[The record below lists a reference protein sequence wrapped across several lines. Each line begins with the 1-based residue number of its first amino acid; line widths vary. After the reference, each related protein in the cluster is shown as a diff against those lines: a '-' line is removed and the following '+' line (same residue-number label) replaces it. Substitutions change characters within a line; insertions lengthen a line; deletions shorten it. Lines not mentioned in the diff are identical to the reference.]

1 MEHESIETEQ
11 LPQQKSSLPVGQDV
25 LWALSLV
32 EGETELL
39 EAQMTSLG
47 QEEQPAPDSFPEKL
61 MQVLSQNKFA
71 CAIGAKTPEPI
82 LNLLYW
88 GLNRPLAP
96 VLGTA
101 GAVLMCPVCVYSS
114 GLIVI
119 GMLWWGA
126 KTPRPSSD
134 SASQAS

>member
-1 MEHESIETEQ
+1 MD
-11 LPQQKSSLPVGQDV
+11 QDV
-25 LWALSLV
+25 MWALSLV
-32 EGETELL
+32 EEESELL
-39 EAQMTSLG
+39 AGEMTQSAQENAERFEAFSA
-47 QEEQPAPDSFPEKL
+47 ENFPETFPDKVMRAL
-61 MQVLSQNKFA
+61 QKNPVA
-71 CAIGAKTPEPI
+71 CALGAKTPEPV